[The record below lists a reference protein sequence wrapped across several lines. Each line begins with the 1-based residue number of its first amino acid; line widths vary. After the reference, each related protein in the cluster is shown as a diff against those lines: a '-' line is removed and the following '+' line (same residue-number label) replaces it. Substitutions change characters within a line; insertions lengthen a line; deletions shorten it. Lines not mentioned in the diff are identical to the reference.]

1 MMIRI
6 SFIYN
11 LIFFCA
17 VLAGYFAFTDL
28 QISTS
33 IVNRQ
38 SGWADFLQRYGELPG
53 LLVLFFGTHIYLS
66 KLRPVLQF
74 RKLFVLIF
82 LFCAAIYLSRFIFV
96 VIYSGTT
103 NDYTFLQ
110 DYRWIMILIL
120 AFFNLLLILPIRK
133 IKFSERSFRFAKV
146 SVLLGL
152 FGYLLTIQP
161 IKHLWGRVRFRDLD
175 SLYSA
180 FTPWFIP
187 NGING
192 NTSFP
197 SGHSAMAWMILPLL
211 MLVPASNKRLRSALL
226 IIIILW
232 GLIVGLSR
240 VVIGAHYA
248 SDVLFGGCIVIFIFL
263 GICNRLGFK

>member
-1 MMIRI
+1 MVRT

-17 VLAGYFAFTDL
+17 LLAGYFAFTDL
-28 QISTS
+28 QISMS
-33 IVNRQ
+33 IVNGQ

-66 KLRPVLQF
+66 KLHFAHQIRRLI
-74 RKLFVLIF
+74 VLIF
-82 LFCAAIYLSRFIFV
+82 LFCAVIYLSRFIFV

-110 DYRWIMILIL
+110 DYRWMIILIL
-120 AFFNLLLILPIRK
+120 AILNLFLIPPLRR
-133 IKFSERSFRFAKV
+133 IKFSERILRFAKL

-211 MLVPASNKRLRSALL
+211 MLVPASNKKLRSVLL
-226 IIIILW
+226 FIIILW

-240 VVIGAHYA
+240 IVIGAHYA
-248 SDVLFGGCIVIFIFL
+248 SDVLFGACIVIFIFI